1 MGTLKGF
8 ASPFGP
14 PPATPTPLASPFGD
28 FGTCTFPTTPARY
41 ARALA
46 LGLAKPS
53 RDGPRRAT
61 RARAK
66 RAGWAGWAV
75 RPEAPVGKLA
85 GSPRDDR
92 GHTDRL
98 QCC

>member
-1 MGTLKGF
+1 MGTLKGFPNPPAMVRRRQSRRAPHAIYMGTLKGF

-53 RDGPRRAT
+53 RDGAPP
-61 RARAK
+61 AK
-66 RAGWAGWAV
+66 
-75 RPEAPVGKLA
+75 PA
-85 GSPRDDR
+85 GSPRD
-92 GHTDRL
+92 
-98 QCC
+98 